1 VRPAPISQAR
11 VSKLESGDLS
21 APAQGMWDADA
32 RTLRDLADVRG
43 MKTEDGKDYLRA
55 AHT

>member
-1 VRPAPISQAR
+1 
-11 VSKLESGDLS
+11 LESGDLS